1 MDKKK
6 YTYTTLRIYLV
17 LAGWFLLW
25 GAPSAL
31 WAQNPV
37 RVSSTVDSV
46 TIKIGEQINYLVN
59 VEADTTAIIVF
70 PEIKTLGRM
79 EVIES
84 YPTDTATDGD
94 RMRLI
99 KKYGITQFDSGS
111 YALPRLEILV
121 NNRSFYTDSLN
132 VQVNDVAVD
141 TTQQKM
147 YDIKPVIQVNKSST
161 QWWLY
166 VLIGIL
172 VLLIIAGAVYW
183 FVFRKKPITE
193 EEKIAKLPPFERAM
207 LELKNLE
214 QSKYLI
220 QSEYKQYY
228 SELTGI
234 VRAYLEEDVNISALE
249 STTEELITKLQML
262 KDGGN
267 LNIEEETISQFK
279 RILQAA
285 DLVKFARSKPEMKA
299 ADADRK
305 AIEQIVIKTKEG
317 LPEPTEEDL
326 MDNEAYLEEQNRKK
340 RKKKIIYAAAVGA
353 FLIFAIGTAATVYY
367 GFTNVKDTLTG
378 HPTKKLLESEW
389 IASDYG
395 FPPISIETPEVLLRQ
410 DIPIPPENRA
420 AIKDMHVFGYHNQK
434 GLFSIAVSSIMYNEG
449 VEVSMEKA
457 INGMLELMEKNGAK
471 NLVTKQEEFNTRNGI
486 KGVKTFG
493 SGTFAVPGSEEM
505 LPGEYVL
512 LVFAGENFQ
521 QNVMLSWKKEDTYAE
536 AIVERI
542 LNRIEVNTN

>member
-1 MDKKK
+1 ML
-6 YTYTTLRIYLV
+6 TVWFLV
-17 LAGWFLLW
+17 LGTPSLLW
-25 GAPSAL
+25 S
-31 WAQNPV
+31 QSPV
-37 RVSSTVDSV
+37 NVSSTVDSV
-46 TIKIGEQINYLVN
+46 TIKIGEQINYLIN
-59 VEADTTAIIVF
+59 VEADTTAMVVF

-84 YPTDTATDGD
+84 YPTDTATDRD

-99 KKYGITQFDSGS
+99 KKYGITQFDSGN

-121 NNRSFYTDSLN
+121 DNRSFYTDSLN
-132 VQVNDVAVD
+132 VRVNDVTVD

-147 YDIKPVIQVNKSST
+147 YDIKPVIQVNKSSA

-166 VLIGIL
+166 LLIGVL
-172 VLLIIAGAVYW
+172 VLLVIAGVVYW

-193 EEKIAKLPPFERAM
+193 EEKIARLPPFDRAM

-234 VRAYLEEDVNISALE
+234 VRAYLEEDANISALE
-249 STTEELITKLQML
+249 STTEQLITKLQML

-326 MDNEAYLEEQNRKK
+326 MEDEAYLEEQNRKK
-340 RKKKIIYAAAVGA
+340 RKKKIVYAAAIGA
-353 FLIFAIGTAATVYY
+353 FLIFAVGTAATVYY

-395 FPPISIETPEVLLRQ
+395 FPPVSVETPEVLLRQ
-410 DIPIPPENRA
+410 DIPIPPESKA
-420 AIKDMHVFGYHNQK
+420 AIKDMHVFGYHNKK
-434 GLFSIAVSSIMYNEG
+434 GLFSIAISSIMYNQG

-493 SGTFAVPGSEEM
+493 SGTFAVPESEEM
-505 LPGEYVL
+505 LAGEYVL
-512 LVFAGENFQ
+512 LVFAGESFQ
-521 QNVMLSWKKEDTYAE
+521 QNVMLSWKKEDAYAE

-542 LNRIEVNTN
+542 LRGIEVNTN